1 MKKTYLSGNSL
12 DLKLWRLQRSS
23 AVFVLFLVITHL
35 ILQYIVF
42 NSDAITFLE
51 VSDRIKSGFILA
63 VDVVLL
69 ISVSIHGYLGFRSIL
84 LDYINSSRLAC
95 FITYTIIFTIA
106 STILYGLVALRAFI

>member
-1 MKKTYLSGNSL
+1 MKQTYLSGHSL

-23 AVFVLFLVITHL
+23 AIFVMVLVAIHL
-35 ILQYIVF
+35 ILQFIVF

-63 VDVVLL
+63 IDVVLL
-69 ISVSIHGYLGFRSIL
+69 ISVSVHGYLGFRSIL

-95 FITYTIIFTIA
+95 FVTYTILLAIA

>member
-1 MKKTYLSGNSL
+1 MKQTYLSGNSL

-23 AVFVLFLVITHL
+23 AVFVIVLVVVHL
-35 ILQYIVF
+35 ILQFIVF

-95 FITYTIIFTIA
+95 FITYTIFFAIA

>member
-1 MKKTYLSGNSL
+1 MKEAYLSGNPL

-23 AVFVLFLVITHL
+23 AILVIVLVVAHL
-35 ILQYIVF
+35 ILQYIIF
-42 NSDAITFLE
+42 NADAITFQE
-51 VSDRIKSGFILA
+51 VSDRIKSGVILA

-95 FITYTIIFTIA
+95 FITYTILFAIA

>member
-1 MKKTYLSGNSL
+1 MKQAYLSGNSL

>member
-1 MKKTYLSGNSL
+1 MKQTYLSGNSL

-23 AVFVLFLVITHL
+23 AIVVMVLVAIHL
-35 ILQYIVF
+35 ILQFIVF

-63 VDVVLL
+63 IDVVLL
-69 ISVSIHGYLGFRSIL
+69 LSVSIHGYLGFRSIL

-95 FITYTIIFTIA
+95 FITYTILVAIA

>member
-1 MKKTYLSGNSL
+1 MKQTYLSGNSL
-12 DLKLWRLQRSS
+12 DLKVWRLQRSS

>member
-1 MKKTYLSGNSL
+1 MKQTYLSGNLL

-23 AVFVLFLVITHL
+23 AVFVLVLVIVHL
-35 ILQYIVF
+35 ILQFIVF

-69 ISVSIHGYLGFRSIL
+69 ISVSNLHHFLCYRCDHSVWVGCITRVYLRETTCQTLSPLKL
-84 LDYINSSRLAC
+84 L
-95 FITYTIIFTIA
+95 
-106 STILYGLVALRAFI
+106 

>member
-1 MKKTYLSGNSL
+1 MKQTYIRGNSL

>member
-1 MKKTYLSGNSL
+1 MKHSYLSGNSL

>member
-1 MKKTYLSGNSL
+1 MKQAYLSGNSL

-106 STILYGLVALRAFI
+106 LTILYGLIALRAFI